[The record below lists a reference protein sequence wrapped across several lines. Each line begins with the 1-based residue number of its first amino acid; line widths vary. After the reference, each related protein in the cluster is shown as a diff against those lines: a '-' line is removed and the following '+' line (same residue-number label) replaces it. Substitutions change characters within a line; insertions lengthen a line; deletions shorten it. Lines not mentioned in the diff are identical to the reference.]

1 MTTAVRRAV
10 TGAYLLVAIAAL
22 LTVAAPRAEAQS
34 AESPASGSWRGAF
47 VTDGPSGTMTV
58 SLTHAAD
65 DWKATN
71 TLEAD
76 AAPPGGDIRELKV
89 EGNQV
94 SWVQTFGEYD
104 VTFKAT
110 IEGDLMKGS
119 IEAYQGGMMVAGG
132 SFELKKQP

>member
-10 TGAYLLVAIAAL
+10 TSARFLAAIAAP
-22 LTVAAPRAEAQS
+22 LTVTAPRAEAQS
-34 AESPASGSWRGAF
+34 AESPAAGSWRGAF
-47 VTDGPSGTMTV
+47 TTDGPSGTMTV
-58 SLTHAAD
+58 SLAHEAD
-65 DWKATN
+65 AWKATN

-89 EGNQV
+89 EGNLV

-110 IEGDLMKGS
+110 IEGDLMKGW